1 MDDAGRMDFVQPD
14 RNVVLI
20 GFMGT
25 GKSSVGR
32 ELARRWGF
40 RFLDTDSIIRNQFG
54 KSIAEI
60 FSVFGEPFFR
70 DQEFATLTKLLHC
83 HRSVIA
89 TGGGLVIQPRNVA
102 LLSELGVTIW
112 LRADP
117 ATIFERVSRN
127 KNRPLLQTANP
138 EDTLARL
145 LTERAPLYES
155 AADLVVDSSGLSHHE
170 VAERVIAGL
179 KTLRGKP

>member
-1 MDDAGRMDFVQPD
+1 MLAPMDFVYPD

-40 RFLDTDSIIRNQFG
+40 RFLDTDSIIRHQYG
-54 KSIAEI
+54 KSIPEI

-70 DQEFATLTKLLHC
+70 DQEFATLTKLLQC

-89 TGGGLVIQPRNVA
+89 TGGGIVIQPRNVA
-102 LLSELGVTIW
+102 LLSKLGF
-112 LRADP
+112 P
-117 ATIFERVSRN
+117 S
-127 KNRPLLQTANP
+127 LLMCDQ
-138 EDTLARL
+138 
-145 LTERAPLYES
+145 
-155 AADLVVDSSGLSHHE
+155 
-170 VAERVIAGL
+170 
-179 KTLRGKP
+179 KT

>member
-1 MDDAGRMDFVQPD
+1 MEFVYPD

-40 RFLDTDSIIRNQFG
+40 RFLDTDSIIRHQYG
-54 KSIAEI
+54 KPISEI
-60 FSVFGEPFFR
+60 FEAFGEPFFR
-70 DQEFATLTKLLHC
+70 DQEFATLSKLLQC

-89 TGGGLVIQPRNVA
+89 TGGGIVIQPRNLAVLA
-102 LLSELGVTIW
+102 KLGTTIW
-112 LRADP
+112 LKADQ

-127 KNRPLLQTANP
+127 KNRPLLQTADP
-138 EDTLARL
+138 EGTIARL
-145 LTERAPLYES
+145 LVERSPLYQS
-155 AADLVVDSSGLSHHE
+155 AADIVVDSSGLSHHE

-179 KTLRGKP
+179 KTLQG

>member
-1 MDDAGRMDFVQPD
+1 MLALMNFVYPD

-20 GFMGT
+20 GFMGS

-40 RFLDTDSIIRNQFG
+40 RFLDTDSIIRNQLG
-54 KSIAEI
+54 KSISEI

-89 TGGGLVIQPRNVA
+89 TGGGIVIQPRNA
-102 LLSELGVTIW
+102 NLLGKLGTTIW
-112 LRADP
+112 LKADQ

-127 KNRPLLQTANP
+127 KNRPLLQTDDP
-138 EDTLARL
+138 ETTIARL
-145 LTERAPLYES
+145 LAERAPLYES
-155 AADLVVDSSGLSHHE
+155 TADLIVDSSGLSHHE

-179 KTLRGKP
+179 KSLQDE

>member
-1 MDDAGRMDFVQPD
+1 MLAPMNFVYPD

-40 RFLDTDSIIRNQFG
+40 RFLDTDSIIRNQCG

-70 DQEFATLTKLLHC
+70 DQEFATLTNLLHC
-83 HRSVIA
+83 HRAVIA
-89 TGGGLVIQPRNVA
+89 TGGGIVIQPRNVD
-102 LLSELGVTIW
+102 LLGKLGTTIW
-112 LRADP
+112 LKADQT
-117 ATIFERVSRN
+117 TILERVSRN
-127 KNRPLLQTANP
+127 KNRPLLQTTDP
-138 EDTLARL
+138 ETTIARL
-145 LTERAPLYES
+145 LIERGPLYES

-170 VAERVIAGL
+170 VAEKVIAGL
-179 KTLRGKP
+179 QSIQG

>member
-1 MDDAGRMDFVQPD
+1 MLASMNFVYPD

-20 GFMGT
+20 GFMGS

-40 RFLDTDSIIRNQFG
+40 RFLDTDSIIRNQCG
-54 KSIAEI
+54 RSISEI
-60 FSVFGEPFFR
+60 FSVSGEPYFR
-70 DQEFATLTKLLHC
+70 DQEFATLTKLLHS

-89 TGGGLVIQPRNVA
+89 TGGGIVIQPRNA
-102 LLSELGVTIW
+102 ILLGKLGTTVW
-112 LRADP
+112 LKADQ

-127 KNRPLLQTANP
+127 KNRPLLQTENP
-138 EDTLARL
+138 EATIARL
-145 LTERAPLYES
+145 LAERAPLYES
-155 AADLVVDSSGLSHHE
+155 AAHLIVDSSGLSHHE

-179 KTLRGKP
+179 QSLYDER

>member
-1 MDDAGRMDFVQPD
+1 MLAPMNFFYPD

-54 KSIAEI
+54 KPISEI
-60 FSVFGEPFFR
+60 FSIFGEPFFR
-70 DQEFATLTKLLHC
+70 DQEFNTLTDLLHC

-89 TGGGLVIQPRNVA
+89 TGGGIVIQPRNVD
-102 LLSELGVTIW
+102 LLGKLGTTIW
-112 LRADP
+112 LKADQ

-127 KNRPLLQTANP
+127 KHRPLLQTADP
-138 EDTLARL
+138 EATIARL
-145 LTERAPLYES
+145 LVERGPLYEA

-170 VAERVIAGL
+170 VAERVVAGL
-179 KTLRGKP
+179 HSIQG

>member
-1 MDDAGRMDFVQPD
+1 LDDAGSMKFVHPD

-40 RFLDTDSIIRNQFG
+40 RFLDTDTIIRNQCG
-54 KSIAEI
+54 KSISEI
-60 FSVFGEPFFR
+60 FSVFGEPYFR
-70 DQEFATLTKLLHC
+70 DQEFVTLSRLLHC
-83 HRSVIA
+83 RCSVIA
-89 TGGGLVIQPRNVA
+89 TGGGIVIQARNVA
-102 LLSELGVTIW
+102 LLAKLGVTIW
-112 LRADP
+112 LKADQ

-127 KNRPLLQTANP
+127 KNRPLLQTPDP
-138 EDTLARL
+138 EGTIAQL
-145 LTERAPLYES
+145 LGERAPLYES

-179 KTLRGKP
+179 RNLQG

>member
-1 MDDAGRMDFVQPD
+1 MLALMNFVYPD

-20 GFMGT
+20 GFMGS

-40 RFLDTDSIIRNQFG
+40 RFLDTDSIIRNQLG
-54 KSIAEI
+54 KSISEI
-60 FSVFGEPFFR
+60 FSVFGVPFFR

-89 TGGGLVIQPRNVA
+89 TGGGIVIQPRNA
-102 LLSELGVTIW
+102 NLLGKLGTTIW
-112 LRADP
+112 LKADQ

-127 KNRPLLQTANP
+127 KNRPLLQTDDP
-138 EDTLARL
+138 ETTIARL
-145 LTERAPLYES
+145 LAERAPLYES
-155 AADLVVDSSGLSHHE
+155 TADLIVDSSGLSHHE

-179 KTLRGKP
+179 KSLQDE

>member
-1 MDDAGRMDFVQPD
+1 MNFVYPD

-40 RFLDTDSIIRNQFG
+40 RFLDTDSIIRSQCG
-54 KSIAEI
+54 KSISEI
-60 FSVFGEPFFR
+60 FSVFGESFFR

-89 TGGGLVIQPRNVA
+89 TGGGIVIQPRNVD
-102 LLSELGVTIW
+102 LLGKLGTTIW
-112 LRADP
+112 LKADQT
-117 ATIFERVSRN
+117 TILERVSRN
-127 KNRPLLQTANP
+127 KNRPLLQTTDP
-138 EDTLARL
+138 ETAIARL
-145 LTERAPLYES
+145 LTERGPLYES
-155 AADLVVDSSGLSHHE
+155 AADLVVDSSGLSHQE

-179 KTLRGKP
+179 RNLQG

>member
-1 MDDAGRMDFVQPD
+1 MLAPMNFVYPD

-20 GFMGT
+20 GFMGS

-40 RFLDTDSIIRNQFG
+40 RFLDTDSIIRHEFG
-54 KSIAEI
+54 KSISEI

-89 TGGGLVIQPRNVA
+89 TGGGIVIQPRNA
-102 LLSELGVTIW
+102 ILLGKLGTTIW
-112 LRADP
+112 LKADH

-127 KNRPLLQTANP
+127 KNRPLLQTDDP
-138 EDTLARL
+138 EATIAKLLA
-145 LTERAPLYES
+145 ERAPLYES
-155 AADLVVDSSGLSHHE
+155 AADLTVDSSGLSHHE

-179 KTLRGKP
+179 KSLSGAR

>member
-1 MDDAGRMDFVQPD
+1 MEFVYPD

-40 RFLDTDSIIRNQFG
+40 RFLDTDSIIRHQYE
-54 KSIAEI
+54 KPISEI
-60 FSVFGEPFFR
+60 FEAFGEPFFR
-70 DQEFATLTKLLHC
+70 DQEFATLNKLLQC

-89 TGGGLVIQPRNVA
+89 TGGGIVIQPRNLAVLA
-102 LLSELGVTIW
+102 KLGTTIW
-112 LRADP
+112 LKADQ

-127 KNRPLLQTANP
+127 KNRPLLQTADP
-138 EDTLARL
+138 EGTIARL
-145 LTERAPLYES
+145 LVERSPLYES
-155 AADLVVDSSGLSHHE
+155 AADIVVDSSGLSHHE

-179 KTLRGKP
+179 KTLQG

>member
-1 MDDAGRMDFVQPD
+1 MNVVHPD

-40 RFLDTDSIIRNQFG
+40 RFLDTDSIIRHQCG
-54 KSIAEI
+54 KSISEI
-60 FSVFGEPFFR
+60 FSVFGESFFR
-70 DQEFATLTKLLHC
+70 DQEFATLTKLLQC
-83 HRSVIA
+83 RRSVIA
-89 TGGGLVIQPRNVA
+89 TGGGIVIQPRNVD
-102 LLSELGVTIW
+102 LLGKLGTTIW
-112 LRADP
+112 LKADQ

-127 KNRPLLQTANP
+127 KNRPLLQTTDP
-138 EDTLARL
+138 QGTIARL
-145 LTERAPLYES
+145 ITERAPLYES

-170 VAERVIAGL
+170 VAEQVIAGL
-179 KTLRGKP
+179 KILLG

>member
-1 MDDAGRMDFVQPD
+1 MNFVYPD

-20 GFMGT
+20 GFMGS

-40 RFLDTDSIIRNQFG
+40 RFLDTDSIIRNQCAR
-54 KSIAEI
+54 SISEI
-60 FSVFGEPFFR
+60 FSVFGEPYFR
-70 DQEFATLTKLLHC
+70 DQEFATLTKLLHS

-89 TGGGLVIQPRNVA
+89 TGGGIVIRPRNA
-102 LLSELGVTIW
+102 ILLGKLGTTVW
-112 LRADP
+112 LKADQ

-127 KNRPLLQTANP
+127 KNRPLLQTDNP
-138 EDTLARL
+138 EATISKMLA
-145 LTERAPLYES
+145 ERAPLYES
-155 AADLVVDSSGLSHHE
+155 AADLIVDSSGLSHHE

-179 KTLRGKP
+179 QSLYDER

>member
-1 MDDAGRMDFVQPD
+1 MKFVRPD

-40 RFLDTDSIIRNQFG
+40 RFLDTDAIIRNQCG
-54 KSIAEI
+54 KSIPEI
-60 FSVFGEPFFR
+60 FSVLGEPYFR
-70 DQEFATLTKLLHC
+70 DLEFATLNRLLHC
-83 HRSVIA
+83 RCSVIA
-89 TGGGLVIQPRNVA
+89 TGGGIVIQPRNLA
-102 LLSELGVTIW
+102 LLAKLGIAIW
-112 LRADP
+112 LKADQ

-127 KNRPLLQTANP
+127 KNRPLLQTPDP
-138 EDTLARL
+138 EGTIARL
-145 LTERAPLYES
+145 LVERAPLYES

-170 VAERVIAGL
+170 VAEQVIAGL
-179 KTLRGKP
+179 MNLQG

>member
-1 MDDAGRMDFVQPD
+1 MLAPMNFVYPD

-20 GFMGT
+20 GFMGS

-40 RFLDTDSIIRNQFG
+40 RFLDTDSIIRNQCG
-54 KSIAEI
+54 RSISEI
-60 FSVFGEPFFR
+60 FSVFGEPYFR
-70 DQEFATLTKLLHC
+70 DQEFATLTKLLHS

-89 TGGGLVIQPRNVA
+89 TGGGIVIQPRNA
-102 LLSELGVTIW
+102 ILLGKLGTTVW
-112 LRADP
+112 LKADQ

-127 KNRPLLQTANP
+127 KNRPLLQTDNP
-138 EDTLARL
+138 EATISKMLA
-145 LTERAPLYES
+145 ERAPLYES
-155 AADLVVDSSGLSHHE
+155 AADLIVDSSGLSHHE

-179 KTLRGKP
+179 QSLYDGR

>member
-1 MDDAGRMDFVQPD
+1 MLAPMNFVYPD

-20 GFMGT
+20 GFMGS

-40 RFLDTDSIIRNQFG
+40 RFLDTDSIIRNQCG
-54 KSIAEI
+54 RSISEI
-60 FSVFGEPFFR
+60 FSVFGESYFR
-70 DQEFATLTKLLHC
+70 EQESATLTKLLHS

-89 TGGGLVIQPRNVA
+89 TGGGIVIQPGNA
-102 LLSELGVTIW
+102 ILLGKLGTTVW
-112 LRADP
+112 LKADQ

-127 KNRPLLQTANP
+127 QNRPLLQTENP
-138 EDTLARL
+138 EATIARL
-145 LTERAPLYES
+145 LAERAPLYES
-155 AADLVVDSSGLSHHE
+155 AADLIVDSSGLSHQE

-179 KTLRGKP
+179 QSLYDER

>member
-1 MDDAGRMDFVQPD
+1 MNLVYPD

-40 RFLDTDSIIRNQFG
+40 RFLDTDSIIRNECG
-54 KSIAEI
+54 RPIAEI

-83 HRSVIA
+83 RRSVIA
-89 TGGGLVIQPRNVA
+89 TGGGIVIQPRNVT
-102 LLSELGVTIW
+102 LLSKLGTTIW
-112 LRADP
+112 LKADKQ
-117 ATIFERVSRN
+117 TIFERVSRN
-127 KNRPLLQTANP
+127 KNRPLLQTPDP
-138 EDTLARL
+138 ETAIARL

-155 AADLVVDSSGLSHHE
+155 AANLVVDSSGLSHHE

-179 KTLRGKP
+179 KSLQG

>member
-1 MDDAGRMDFVQPD
+1 MLASMNFVYPD

-20 GFMGT
+20 GFMGS

-40 RFLDTDSIIRNQFG
+40 RFLDTDSIIRNQCG
-54 KSIAEI
+54 RSISEI
-60 FSVFGEPFFR
+60 FSVFGEPYFR
-70 DQEFATLTKLLHC
+70 DQEFATLTKLLHS

-89 TGGGLVIQPRNVA
+89 TGGGIVIQPRNA
-102 LLSELGVTIW
+102 ILLGKLGTTVW
-112 LRADP
+112 LKADQ

-127 KNRPLLQTANP
+127 KNRPLLQTENP
-138 EDTLARL
+138 EATIARL
-145 LTERAPLYES
+145 LAERAPLYES
-155 AADLVVDSSGLSHHE
+155 AAHLIVDSSGLSHHE

-179 KTLRGKP
+179 QSLYDER

>member
-1 MDDAGRMDFVQPD
+1 MDFVYPD

-40 RFLDTDSIIRNQFG
+40 RFLDTDSIIRHQYG
-54 KSIAEI
+54 KSIPEI

-70 DQEFATLTKLLHC
+70 DQEFATLTKLLQC

-89 TGGGLVIQPRNVA
+89 TGGGIVIQPRNVA
-102 LLSELGVTIW
+102 LLSELGFTIW
-112 LRADP
+112 LKADQT
-117 ATIFERVSRN
+117 TILERVSRN
-127 KNRPLLQTANP
+127 RNRPLLQTADP
-138 EDTLARL
+138 EGTIARL
-145 LTERAPLYES
+145 LAERAPLYGS
-155 AADLVVDSSGLSHHE
+155 AADLVIDSAGLTHHE
-170 VAERVIAGL
+170 VAERVITGL
-179 KTLRGKP
+179 KTLHA

>member
-1 MDDAGRMDFVQPD
+1 
-14 RNVVLI
+14 
-20 GFMGT
+20 MGS

-40 RFLDTDSIIRNQFG
+40 RFLDTDSIIRNQCG
-54 KSIAEI
+54 KSISEI

-89 TGGGLVIQPRNVA
+89 TGGGIVIQPRNA
-102 LLSELGVTIW
+102 SLLGKLGTTIW
-112 LRADP
+112 LKADQ

-127 KNRPLLQTANP
+127 KNRPLLQTDDP
-138 EDTLARL
+138 ETTIARL
-145 LTERAPLYES
+145 LAERAPLYES
-155 AADLVVDSSGLSHHE
+155 TADLIVDSSGLSHHE

-179 KTLRGKP
+179 KSLQDE